1 MLGVYNCNTYHN
13 FREFCKF
20 WQLDAH
26 NCHESPS
33 SPSFDAASA
42 ATEARNAGPRG
53 RSLAGTVLCREFR
66 LTANEGANRP
76 VITVFAPAASCQG
89 GICIW
94 NHQLIEYACHR
105 QPNGATVGDPLNL
118 NFTERVQA
126 LGWRGKKENPF
137 DLRLGVGTW
146 GLKSARPRRCFT
158 VLLRIASS
166 NRHKRPAFDPQKPAN
181 TPNR

>member
-1 MLGVYNCNTYHN
+1 MVACLCACAVRAEKSKTISIEAKGLAFASSRLAPSPTMKRVRLSVRKFKILLMLGVYNCNTYHN

-105 QPNGATVGDPLNL
+105 QPNGATVGDLLNQ
-118 NFTERVQA
+118 T
-126 LGWRGKKENPF
+126 
-137 DLRLGVGTW
+137 
-146 GLKSARPRRCFT
+146 
-158 VLLRIASS
+158 
-166 NRHKRPAFDPQKPAN
+166 
-181 TPNR
+181 